1 MPKIRQSVMRIIP
14 LMITCAELDAFIV
27 DYLDGTLPK
36 RQRAIFNFHLRMC
49 RVCRIYLESYRK
61 TIEIGRAVFDHA
73 EDAISDDI
81 PEALVHA
88 ILAARRKEP

>member
-14 LMITCAELDAFIV
+14 LMITCAEFDAFII

-49 RVCRIYLESYRK
+49 RDCRTYLVSYRK